1 MLWKMELRKL
11 LFRSSGWDVNKQS
24 TGLAEID
31 DVDAF
36 NHASPNGTA
45 QAEVPRTGGGN
56 LIEATSVKKLKDLQ
70 HEQMDIGLE
79 DSGDE
84 ATHIALPQSGESR
97 RKFRMMP

>member
-1 MLWKMELRKL
+1 M
-11 LFRSSGWDVNKQS
+11 
-24 TGLAEID
+24 GLAEID

-45 QAEVPRTGGGN
+45 QGGVTSTGGGN
-56 LIEATSVKKLKDLQ
+56 IIEATPVQKLEDVQ

-84 ATHIALPQSGESR
+84 ATHIALLQSGASR
-97 RKFRMMP
+97 RKFRMMVLEDEDDD